1 MRSPVDIKRKVYNRI
16 KDYLSRDRTGLR
28 RALLNLF
35 IRVKSLTV
43 PEIFE
48 SLRHYFS
55 ISYHSIASMVGV
67 IASRLGI
74 LRVKRN
80 PNERNSVYELK
91 EKYIDIV
98 RDLVTA

>member
-1 MRSPVDIKRKVYNRI
+1 MRSPVDIKRKVYHRI
-16 KDYLSRDRTGLR
+16 RDYLSRDRTGLR

-35 IRVKSLTV
+35 IRVKSLTI

-48 SLRHYFS
+48 ALRLHFS
-55 ISYHSIASMVGV
+55 VSYHSIASMVGV

-80 PNERNSVYELK
+80 PNERISTYELK
-91 EKYIDIV
+91 EKYVDIV